1 MKICLEEASFS
12 AQAASVV
19 LWALL
24 KARLKE
30 SSQIAIL
37 VALLMGK

>member
-1 MKICLEEASFS
+1 MQEVFCLKEASF
-12 AQAASVV
+12 SVV

-30 SSQIAIL
+30 SSAKTLIYDL
-37 VALLMGK
+37 S